1 MEMTSGTYRKIV
13 CAWDGAGHLL
23 STPKALNVIKERVQV
38 SLIVKDKMMLINSV
52 LS

>member
-13 CAWDGAGHLL
+13 CAWDGAGHL
-23 STPKALNVIKERVQV
+23 SSPPKALNVIKEREQV
-38 SLIVKDKMMLINSV
+38 SLIGKGKMMLINSV